1 MFFLILLECGNDGYK
16 NLDVEVNRKIEI
28 FNKSRVNRALIISKT
43 VMWARLIKLIFEVMQ
58 ITYTIFMYYYKFSR

>member
-28 FNKSRVNRALIISKT
+28 FNKSRVNRTLIIPKEPSCEFNSVDRDVT
-43 VMWARLIKLIFEVMQ
+43 YYMQ
-58 ITYTIFMYYYKFSR
+58 CKS